1 MKVNT
6 VGDVETKNNLNFKN
20 NNFFF
25 RILKMNFKEE
35 SYAGI
40 SVLFETNSGYFN
52 ASRMCSDNGKKWRNH
67 KTTKDWK
74 NKVAALEKRLEMAAS
89 DGALIRAA
97 SFSAKNVKPEWQGE
111 YVHPKLIHFVAEFV
125 SDDYAFMVADLMES
139 INEHAHKKLEIEHK
153 PITNANVK
161 REVEQTVKTFKSFID
176 EANKKAQREYE
187 RQTCWGSRD
196 MAINER
202 AWGI

>member
-1 MKVNT
+1 
-6 VGDVETKNNLNFKN
+6 
-20 NNFFF
+20 
-25 RILKMNFKEE
+25 MNFKEE

-52 ASRMCSDNGKKWRNH
+52 ASRMCSDNGKQWRHH
-67 KTTKDWK
+67 KITKDWK
-74 NKVAALEKRLEMAAS
+74 NKIAALEKRLEMASGTSGRILPHATFTPK
-89 DGALIRAA
+89 DVPNEFR
-97 SFSAKNVKPEWQGE
+97 GE

-125 SDDYAFMVADLMES
+125 SDDYAFMVADLMDS

-176 EANKKAQREYE
+176 EANKKAQLNYE
-187 RQTCWGSRD
+187 RTSCWGSRD
-196 MAINER
+196 MDINER
-202 AWGI
+202 AWDI

>member
-1 MKVNT
+1 
-6 VGDVETKNNLNFKN
+6 
-20 NNFFF
+20 
-25 RILKMNFKEE
+25 MNFKEE

-52 ASRMCSDNGKKWRNH
+52 ASRMCSDNVKDFKQLQR
-67 KTTKDWK
+67 TKYYK
-74 NKVAALEKRLEMAAS
+74 NVVEAFEKRQNQRVEGGCKFTS
-89 DGALIRAA
+89 T
-97 SFSAKNVKPEWQGE
+97 SFLVKTGDNEHRG
-111 YVHPKLIHFVAEFV
+111 YYLHPKLIHFVAEYV
-125 SDDYAFMVADLMES
+125 SVDYAFMVADLMES